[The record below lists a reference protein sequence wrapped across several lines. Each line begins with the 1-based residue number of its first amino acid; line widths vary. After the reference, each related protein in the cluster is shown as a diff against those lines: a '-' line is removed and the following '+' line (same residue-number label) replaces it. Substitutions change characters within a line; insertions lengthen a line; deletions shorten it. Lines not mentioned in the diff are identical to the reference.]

1 MENKPYSAEKN
12 PTEDVIECCLRM
24 KKYLV
29 TFVWLLSS
37 LFIDRVESTGTLD
50 QLSGRI
56 KT

>member
-1 MENKPYSAEKN
+1 MENKPYFAEKN

-29 TFVWLLSS
+29 TFVWLLSP

-50 QLSGRI
+50 QLSGRV